1 MYKERRRREGGGKG
15 NEMGKGRKRER
26 KGRER
31 GRDREGRR
39 GEGIC
44 RTNVKLLPRRLRKD
58 KTSVRLLLSS
68 RSGANVQ

>member
-1 MYKERRRREGGGKG
+1 MRWARV
-15 NEMGKGRKRER
+15 GKGRGKEG
-26 KGRER
+26 KEG
-31 GRDREGRR
+31 GDREGRR